1 MWRGGESHR
10 VGGGSEAGEGGGAA
24 DSSSGG
30 DPSAP
35 CLSVPQERGLE
46 TAGGSQCVHA
56 FVDD

>member
-1 MWRGGESHR
+1 MGGGSDR
-10 VGGGSEAGEGGGAA
+10 VGGVGGAA

-30 DPSAP
+30 DPSAA

-46 TAGGSQCVHA
+46 TAGGSQCMHA